1 MGSSKRK
8 PASPRSQLY
17 PLRAYPS
24 PTSLPSPEVPQFQ
37 EFSRIPPLA
46 LDQAVSAWPE
56 QHTRREG
63 MPEYY
68 HHAGS
73 SLTGDVYGLEYQ
85 RSRSIHSEQN
95 LELTGPLD
103 VAGTIKA
110 RNIVFEGDFIVSDTI
125 DAYGD
130 VEINGNMTAEGR
142 IKAFGD
148 IRVNGSLTTRLV
160 EIVHYSSLRPE
171 TRLLIIA
178 WSCSGKIEGSSRL
191 KLRGSIHAADV
202 EIYGNVILRG
212 CCRRLVVYGSII
224 LVGPN
229 STYDVAGYEMVT
241 GLRTRRDHEPDWD
254 I

>member
-1 MGSSKRK
+1 MDFSKRK
-8 PASPRSQLY
+8 PASPRGQLY
-17 PLRAYPS
+17 PQRAYPS

-37 EFSRIPPLA
+37 EFSRIPTLA
-46 LDQAVSAWPE
+46 LDQAFSAWPE
-56 QHTRREG
+56 QQHKRREG

-73 SLTGDVYGLEYQ
+73 SLTGDVYGLDYQ
-85 RSRSIHSEQN
+85 RSRSIHSEQS

-103 VAGTIKA
+103 VAGSIKA
-110 RNIVFEGDFIVSDTI
+110 RNISFGGDFIVSDAI

-130 VEINGNMTAEGR
+130 IEINGNMTAEGR

-148 IRVNGSLTTRLV
+148 IKVNGSLT
-160 EIVHYSSLRPE
+160 
-171 TRLLIIA
+171 A
-178 WSCSGKIEGSSRL
+178 SGKIEGSSRL

-212 CCRRLVVYGSII
+212 YLYCRQLVVYGSII